1 MKTKPKPKGPYKVD
15 DKAKPRTYLEKIGD
29 QEWQLEEVMLDV
41 FDDVLLWDSNPRL
54 QTYLSVTGT
63 ISSEEEL
70 EQALRT
76 TRGYDTL
83 RRSIEDIG
91 QMEPIYAW
99 KRDEHKKYVVFEGA
113 TRVAILRELDRKHS
127 AKDNTQYRRVRAKVL
142 PPEFSESERAV
153 LLARIHVRGT
163 GVRSW
168 GRYVEAKFIY
178 DTIVGDGKPRLM
190 AAVDMARHM
199 EKSLSWVTRLRD
211 AYAFAKKF
219 EEHVDDGDE
228 GRKLTAQEFSTL
240 EEISKVAKLGPKLRD
255 YDSKEHDDLRS
266 DVFDM
271 VRNQV
276 FSEYRD
282 ARFLNH
288 FYEDPDKWAILKQGE
303 KDCAKELVAEY
314 KAKAGS
320 LRAKLAG
327 LESQL
332 QRALDRGTENFDEE
346 DAGVLRRAAQMIEE
360 KLDPT
365 IRVFRAELRRFT
377 KLVSESSHADVK
389 SVQEEELTNL
399 DEALEDFKDR
409 HGKFAAKV
417 MTAQG

>member
-1 MKTKPKPKGPYKVD
+1 MTTKPKGKAPYSVD
-15 DKAKPRTYLEKIGD
+15 DKAKPRMYLEKIGD
-29 QEWQLEEVMLDV
+29 QEWQLEEAKLDV

-54 QTYLSVTGT
+54 QTYLAITGT

-70 EQALRT
+70 EETLRQ
-76 TRGYDTL
+76 TRGYDIL
-83 RRSIEDIG
+83 RRSIENLG

-99 KRDEHKKYVVFEGA
+99 KRPDQKKYIVFEGA
-113 TRVAILRELDRKHS
+113 TRVASLRELDRKHS
-127 AKDNTQYRRVRAKVL
+127 VKGDTRYRQVRAKLL
-142 PPEFSESERAV
+142 PPEFGDVERAI

-178 DTIVGDGKPRLM
+178 DSVVGKDGKPPLM
-190 AAVDMARHM
+190 SAVDMARHM

-219 EEHVDDGDE
+219 EDHIDDGDE
-228 GRKLTAQEFSTL
+228 GRKLTAEVFSTL
-240 EEISKVAKLGPKLRD
+240 EEISKVSNLGPKLRD
-255 YDSKEHDDLRS
+255 YDNKEHDGLRA

-271 VRNQV
+271 VRNKV

-288 FYEDPDKWAILKQGE
+288 FYEDPEKWSILKQGE
-303 KDCAKELVAEY
+303 ENAAKDLVAEY

-320 LRAKLAG
+320 MRAKLAG
-327 LESQL
+327 LEAQL
-332 QRALDRGTENFDEE
+332 QRALERGTETFDEE

-377 KLVSESSHADVK
+377 RLVSEASHADVK
-389 SVQEEELTNL
+389 SVDPVELDGL
-399 DEALEDFKDR
+399 DEALDDFKAR
-409 HGKFAAKV
+409 HAKFTAKV
-417 MTAQG
+417 A